1 MCKKAMWC
9 LVWGMAL
16 CLAACGGST
25 SSKSSAPEDGR
36 VFFFN
41 NTDSGVFRITFTD
54 PNTMQTLEIEI
65 LAGET
70 KELSQDV
77 ISGGTQVTLT
87 IFFRHG
93 GLYTPTE
100 PELSFA
106 VDGNTTVTGFAK
118 GQDFFVRAGDQEIEL
133 VLWS

>member
-1 MCKKAMWC
+1 MGRKTMGC
-9 LVWGMAL
+9 LLWGMAL
-16 CLAACGGST
+16 CFVACGGGS
-25 SSKSSAPEDGR
+25 SSKSSAPQDGR

-41 NTDSGVFRITFTD
+41 NTDSGPFKITFTD
-54 PNTMQTLEIEI
+54 PNTMEVLQIEI

-77 ISGGTQVTLT
+77 IQGGTQVTLK

-100 PELSFA
+100 PELSFV
-106 VDGNTTVTGFAK
+106 VDGNTTVTGFAR

>member
-1 MCKKAMWC
+1 MYRKAVWC
-9 LVWGMAL
+9 LCGMAL
-16 CLAACGGST
+16 FLTACGGDS

-41 NTDSGVFRITFTD
+41 NTDSGIFEITFTD
-54 PNTMQTLEIEI
+54 PNTMEVLKIEI

-77 ISGGTQVTLT
+77 IPGGAQVTLV
-87 IFFRHG
+87 IFFRYG

-100 PELSFA
+100 PELSFSM
-106 VDGNTTVTGFAK
+106 DGNTTVTGFAK
-118 GQDFFVRAGDQEIEL
+118 GEDFVVRAGDQEIEL

>member
-1 MCKKAMWC
+1 MYRKAMWC
-9 LVWGMAL
+9 LCGMVL
-16 CLAACGGST
+16 FLTACGGG
-25 SSKSSAPEDGR
+25 SSSNSSAPEDGR

-41 NTDSGVFRITFTD
+41 NTDSGIFKITFTD
-54 PNTMQTLEIEI
+54 PNTLEVRQIEI

-77 ISGGTQVTLT
+77 IQGGTQVTLA
-87 IFFRHG
+87 IFFRYG

-100 PELSFA
+100 PKLSFV

-118 GQDFFVRAGDQEIEL
+118 GADFVVRAGDQEIEL
-133 VLWS
+133 VLWR